1 MKEETSMTNRTWT
14 VTALV
19 IALGGLMF
27 GLSHSAAQRDEPPR
41 VQSIFQGPV
50 GRFVVARSSPT
61 EIIVLDTVTGELYSA
76 GIPRDIKAYPPPGR
90 ERMGEKLKERFDG
103 KVKVYDKL
111 EKGEEKFTGKEKA
124 KEPPVDKD

>member
-1 MKEETSMTNRTWT
+1 MTHRTWT

-27 GLSHSAAQRDEPPR
+27 GLSHSAAQREEPPR
-41 VQSIFQGPV
+41 GQPLFQGPV

-61 EIIVLDTVTGELYSA
+61 EIIVLDTVTGDLYSA

-90 ERMGEKLKERFDG
+90 DRPGEKLKERFDG
-103 KVKVYDKL
+103 KVKVFDKP
-111 EKGEEKFTGKEKA
+111 EKGDAKFDDKEKA
-124 KEPPVDKD
+124 KEPPFDKE